1 MKKNMCNLAKHP
13 SLAPAGEGR
22 ADIMGEVVG
31 KNDAMRGRAVFQSIR
46 TGLMKWQKGNMMYE
60 NAIKMHYGLAFS

>member
-46 TGLMKWQKGNMMYE
+46 TGL
-60 NAIKMHYGLAFS
+60 IK